1 MISQALTAAPGTV
14 VHLEVPAVSLSAALW
29 AAAPSPTPAESGTPR
44 VPSLQDAQ
52 ESATSAA
59 GWVEENWST
68 WLAIGLRVLLILVIA
83 TVLRVL
89 VRRAITKLVDRMSR
103 TGQALEGG
111 GLGAC
116 WSTPS
121 AAASGPWRSARCCA
135 RWRPS

>member
-1 MISQALTAAPGTV
+1 MSLPV
-14 VHLEVPAVSLSAALW
+14 VLSAAD
-29 AAAPSPTPAESGTPR
+29 PSPTPSESETPR

-83 TVLRVL
+83 TVLRVV

-103 TGQALEGG
+103 TGQTMESG
-111 GLGAC
+111 GLGVC

-121 AAASGPWRSARCCA
+121 AGASGPRRSARCCA
-135 RWRPS
+135 RWRRS